1 MLIYIQIE
9 KFDKCTSIHFLSV
22 LQKQIKKPP
31 KKCIGADIFFW
42 IYQCFFLKFRTSCRI
57 LYMYTYSN
65 PRILPDLCHTLIRK
79 RGVTYGWDA
88 RLSPNVSRTESP
100 QSKIRAVHA
109 IGIQNP
115 RRDTQNHDVYNQTH
129 DNQRKRQICYLC
141 CPHQHLSFLVKWIGG
156 GRAVFCHVVMTQMII
171 TSRI

>member
-1 MLIYIQIE
+1 MYRCRY
-9 KFDKCTSIHFLSV
+9 FFLNISM
-22 LQKQIKKPP
+22 I
-31 KKCIGADIFFW
+31 
-42 IYQCFFLKFRTSCRI
+42 FLKFCTSCRI

-115 RRDTQNHDVYNQTH
+115 RWDTQNHDVYNQTQ

>member
-1 MLIYIQIE
+1 MYSKNKL
-9 KFDKCTSIHFLSV
+9 KNHPRNVSV
-22 LQKQIKKPP
+22 PIF
-31 KKCIGADIFFW
+31 FFW

-115 RRDTQNHDVYNQTH
+115 RWDTQNHDVYNQTH